1 MQINTSIMHHQQVE
15 QKLNRL
21 AWQIYEKN
29 TNQTQIILAGIA
41 QRGYAIAQRL
51 ESELSSI
58 SGIKI
63 ELLKITLDKEKPS
76 SETTK
81 VDKDIAP
88 FSNIPVVV
96 VDDVLN
102 SGRTLVYALSPFI
115 KNKHPQISTLVL
127 VDRNHRRF
135 PIHADFVGMSLA
147 TTMQE
152 HVEVT
157 FEDGKFEVFL
167 Q

>member
-1 MQINTSIMHHQQVE
+1 MQTTKAIMHHQQVE

-21 AWQIYEKN
+21 AWQVYEKN
-29 TNQTQIILAGIA
+29 TEVSTLIIAGID
-41 QRGYAIAQRL
+41 QRGYAIAQQL
-51 ESELSSI
+51 KSYLNAI
-58 SGIKI
+58 SNIKI
-63 ELLKITLDKEKPS
+63 ELLKINVDKEKPS
-76 SETTK
+76 NETTLL
-81 VDKDIAP
+81 DRDIAK
-88 FSNIPVVV
+88 FSNFPVLVI
-96 VDDVLN
+96 DDVLN

-135 PIHADFVGMSLA
+135 PVYADFVGMSLA

-157 FEDGKFEVFL
+157 FQNGQFEVFL

>member
-1 MQINTSIMHHQQVE
+1 MQTTTAIMHHLQVE

-21 AWQIYEKN
+21 AWQVYEKN
-29 TNQTQIILAGIA
+29 TQEPTLILAGIA

-51 ESELSSI
+51 ESYLRPISNIKVELI
-58 SGIKI
+58 
-63 ELLKITLDKEKPS
+63 KITLDKEKPS
-76 SETTK
+76 HESTLL
-81 VDKDIAP
+81 DRDIAA
-88 FSNIPVVV
+88 FNNYPVLV

-115 KNKHPQISTLVL
+115 KNKHPKISTLVL

-135 PIHADFVGMSLA
+135 PVHADFVGMSLA

-157 FEDGKFEVFL
+157 FENGQFEVFL

>member
-1 MQINTSIMHHQQVE
+1 MNTSIMHHQQVE

-21 AWQIYEKN
+21 AWQVYEKN
-29 TNQTQIILAGIA
+29 TEEPVILLAGIA

-51 ESELSSI
+51 ESYLASI
-58 SGIKI
+58 SNIKI
-63 ELLKITLDKEKPS
+63 ELLKITVDKEKPS
-76 SETTK
+76 NETTIL
-81 VDKDIAP
+81 DKDIATL
-88 FSNIPVVV
+88 SNSPVVV

-102 SGRTLVYALSPFI
+102 SGRTLVFALTPFI

-135 PIHADFVGMSLA
+135 PMHADFVGMSLA

-157 FEDGKFEVFL
+157 FENGKFEVFL